1 MSNSISLIAILSL
14 FTLLPFIIASG
25 TCFIKFSIVF
35 VIVRN
40 ALGLQQVPSNMTLN
54 GVALL
59 LSMFVMM
66 PVGKEIYNNSQNE
79 NLSFNN
85 VASVVNFV
93 ETGMSGYKSYL
104 IKYSEPELV
113 SFFEKIQK
121 VNSSEDNEE
130 IIDDDNISI
139 FSLLP
144 AYALSEIKSTFI
156 IGFYIYLPFVVVD
169 LVISSVLLT
178 LGMMMMSPVTISTPI
193 KLILF
198 VAMDGW
204 TMLSKGLILQYF
216 DLSINPLGKN
226 MDDIVFAGN
235 RALYLILVMS
245 AGPIAVATFV
255 GLLVGLFQTVT
266 QLQEQTLP
274 FGVKLLCVSICFF
287 LMSGWYGE
295 KLYSFGIE
303 MLNLAFARG

>member
-14 FTLLPFIIASG
+14 FTLLPFFIASG

-59 LSMFVMM
+59 LSMFVML
-66 PVGKEIYNNSQNE
+66 PVGKEIYYNSQNE
-79 NLSFNN
+79 NLTFDN
-85 VASVVNFV
+85 VESVVNFV
-93 ETGMSGYKSYL
+93 ETGMSGYKSFL

-113 SFFEKIQK
+113 NFFEKIRK
-121 VNSSEDNEE
+121 ADDNEE
-130 IIDDDNISI
+130 NDEFSKENISI
-139 FSLLP
+139 LSLLP
-144 AYALSEIKSTFI
+144 AYALSEIKSAFI
-156 IGFYIYLPFVVVD
+156 IGFYIYLPFVVD

-216 DLSINPLGKN
+216 DLSINP
-226 MDDIVFAGN
+226 
-235 RALYLILVMS
+235 
-245 AGPIAVATFV
+245 
-255 GLLVGLFQTVT
+255 
-266 QLQEQTLP
+266 
-274 FGVKLLCVSICFF
+274 
-287 LMSGWYGE
+287 
-295 KLYSFGIE
+295 
-303 MLNLAFARG
+303 